1 VVNDREIAFDC
12 DEEARAT
19 EDSENDG
26 EDQEKVGI
34 LTERSECRANDITL
48 I

>member
-1 VVNDREIAFDC
+1 MVNDREIAFDC
-12 DEEARAT
+12 DEETRAT

-26 EDQEKVGI
+26 EDQEKVSI
-34 LTERSECRANDITL
+34 LTERSECRAKYITL